1 MRHGGSY
8 RFPQR
13 MHRGVFTHP
22 PSLFKNVADVGAGRG
37 IVAYDLL
44 VDVPYGAGKRSAT
57 SRKGF
62 IFARLLDIRVLH
74 RFMTYFD

>member
-44 VDVPYGAGKRSAT
+44 VDVPFGDIEERFHLFT
-57 SRKGF
+57 
-62 IFARLLDIRVLH
+62 FARYSRTTPLHDLL
-74 RFMTYFD
+74 